1 MLSSTAKNLY
11 WMGRYL
17 QRAKTTARLI
27 EATQRMALQSSGKEA
42 EAVVAILGIEDE
54 FRQSQSQE
62 GRSQRQIQGKGGRRL
77 ADLVDFLAFDETNP
91 SSIVSSIGSAR
102 RNARE
107 ERNNITVDVWESLN
121 ALWLELSGRL
131 RGDRTTLDRGAL
143 IESVKKQAV
152 MIFGAAQ
159 VTLLRDEAWN
169 FLQLGAFLE
178 RGDNTARILDVKYHR
193 LMPDGSPHA
202 ETLDYFAWSE
212 LLACIG
218 AVRTYRRIYRSS
230 LDPMKVAELM
240 MLRRDVPRSVHHC
253 LWMVDASLRELADAY
268 GTRGEAD
275 RLAGE
280 LHAKLRYAR
289 IDQIYEIG
297 LHSFLG
303 GVRDGFATLSDEIG
317 RQFLLD

>member
-1 MLSSTAKNLY
+1 
-11 WMGRYL
+11 MGRYL

-42 EAVVAILGIEDE
+42 EGVVAIFGMEDE
-54 FRQSQSQE
+54 FRESQAQ
-62 GRSQRQIQGKGGRRL
+62 GQGQAQRQGRRRL
-77 ADLVDFLAFDETNP
+77 SDLVDFLAFDESNP

-121 ALWLELSGRL
+121 GLWLELSGKL
-131 RGDRTTLDRGAL
+131 RGNRATIDRGAL

-159 VTLLRDEAWN
+159 VTLLRDEAYN
-169 FLQLGAFLE
+169 FFQLGAFLE

-202 ETLDYFAWSE
+202 ENLDYFAWSE
-212 LLACIG
+212 VLACIG

-230 LDPMKVAELM
+230 LEPMKIAELM

-253 LWMVDASLRELADAY
+253 LWMVDLNMRELADSY

-280 LHAKLRYAR
+280 LHARLRYAR
-289 IDQIYEIG
+289 IDQVYKTG
-297 LHSFLG
+297 LHAFLG
-303 GVRDGFATLSDEIG
+303 GVRDDIATLSGEIG